1 MGLRSITCGLRL
13 CLNVFFFHLRIL
25 FPSAHLLRSL
35 FPLCLGKAC
44 PPSSFCGWRCLRVLG
59 CLSAM
64 SGRIPAGFVRGI
76 EAARSSRERWHRTHL
91 YHSVRCSVQG
101 YSHIASPASPGK
113 AEDARQW
120 SSLRLVDEYEGYI
133 PTWPVS
139 EAFEMFV
146 SSHGDIAHPL
156 TRFYTHALV
165 HAHHTYLLSLRARL
179 MHAARP
185 EPIRV

>member
-1 MGLRSITCGLRL
+1 MFSFSTSVSYSPLSTFSALFSPFVWERLAHHLPFVDGGALGFLDVSRPCQAGYRQDSSEGSRRHDHRGKGGIAHTCITVSVAQSKGI
-13 CLNVFFFHLRIL
+13 HIL
-25 FPSAHLLRSL
+25 L
-35 FPLCLGKAC
+35 
-44 PPSSFCGWRCLRVLG
+44 PPRAL
-59 CLSAM
+59 
-64 SGRIPAGFVRGI
+64 
-76 EAARSSRERWHRTHL
+76 E
-91 YHSVRCSVQG
+91 
-101 YSHIASPASPGK
+101 K

-165 HAHHTYLLSLRARL
+165 HAHHTYFLSLRARL